1 MSTAHPRIMKAH
13 EAYMSWPEL
22 QSQLQQLHQAAE
34 SEDEAAIRAVLHTCV
49 NGFNEQAF

>member
-34 SEDEAAIRAVLHTCV
+34 SEDEAAIRAVLHNCV
-49 NGFNEQAF
+49 QGFDEQPF